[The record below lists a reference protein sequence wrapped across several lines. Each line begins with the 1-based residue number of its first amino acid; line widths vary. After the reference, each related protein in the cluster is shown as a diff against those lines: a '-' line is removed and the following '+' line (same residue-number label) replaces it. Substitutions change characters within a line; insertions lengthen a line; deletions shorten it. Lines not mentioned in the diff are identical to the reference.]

1 MRPPIPIVLAAALA
15 GCASTGSLTGP
26 VEGVLDARTG
36 RTVAFEEMIDDLATV
51 PMVFVGE
58 SHTNPEHHEIQH
70 RIVEALSARN
80 PAVLVGME
88 MLQRPYQEVLDEWT
102 VDDRLEQGH
111 VWVTALTLGGGSS
124 DAMINA
130 QGRVIIRTV
139 GGGAGYRIQAAGTAL
154 QSQAYPSVRYTGP

>member
-1 MRPPIPIVLAAALA
+1 MISHGNFRYGFGGDLHGRPSDGPDVESHLAQVSAPFFYGPLGLDIVHAHHHARRTASNATFAGAAAPADGRSRNVVA
-15 GCASTGSLTGP
+15 GINEAYYGS
-26 VEGVLDARTG
+26 
-36 RTVAFEEMIDDLATV
+36 
-51 PMVFVGE
+51 
-58 SHTNPEHHEIQH
+58 
-70 RIVEALSARN
+70 
-80 PAVLVGME
+80 
-88 MLQRPYQEVLDEWT
+88 PYQEVLDEWT